1 LDKQACLAF
10 NSEFTFSV
18 LPERLRRRR
27 ERRREGR
34 RKRGREVSNPFLV
47 CRLTPNISAG
57 EGGPRFERPTRMGE
71 ENHTFSQALQI
82 CKKKNVENK
91 SKRK

>member
-27 ERRREGR
+27 EGGKEKERN
-34 RKRGREVSNPFLV
+34 KVSNTFLV

-71 ENHTFSQALQI
+71 EKHTFSQALQI
-82 CKKKNVENK
+82 SKKKNV
-91 SKRK
+91 